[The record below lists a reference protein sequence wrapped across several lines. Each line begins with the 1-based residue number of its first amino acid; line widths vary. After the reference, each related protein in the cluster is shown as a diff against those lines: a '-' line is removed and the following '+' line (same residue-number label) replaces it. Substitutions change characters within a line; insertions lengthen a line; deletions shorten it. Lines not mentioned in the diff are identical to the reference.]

1 MATVFNHDRFAIL
14 LYFFLKDNSRNTTN
28 TKNPMN
34 KSIPEP
40 FVFMLQDYFSFE
52 IDVLIKDRTNKE
64 NA

>member
-1 MATVFNHDRFAIL
+1 
-14 LYFFLKDNSRNTTN
+14 
-28 TKNPMN
+28 MN